1 MKILL
6 SVGALICL
14 LVLTGCGTRPME
26 IDRKVFHNLTQSS
39 LTGKTFKVLILQ
51 EKQRDTIEFKQHAAT
66 LASYLT
72 EKGMRLSEGETDY
85 VVTLDFTINGESKTG
100 VASVPHF
107 RTTGGTS
114 TFNATTYGGGRA
126 YNTSGTV
133 SSYPTLQYAGSSSHS
148 YSYNEYTRELS
159 ISVFNGNEWIKG
171 KRAPVFEAQAYSIGT
186 KRDTTLL
193 VPRLIDSLMFDFPAP
208 SGTSDNQIRAL

>member
-1 MKILL
+1 
-6 SVGALICL
+6 
-14 LVLTGCGTRPME
+14 ME
-26 IDRKVFHNLTQSS
+26 IDRKVFHNLAPGVLS
-39 LTGKTFKVLILQ
+39 GKTFQVVIVQ
-51 EKQRDTIEFKQHAAT
+51 EAHRDSIEFKQHAST

-72 EKGMRLSEGETDY
+72 GKGMRRSEGATDF
-85 VVTLDFTINGESKTG
+85 VVTLDFTIRGESKTG

-114 TFNATTYGGGRA
+114 SFNATTYGGGKT
-126 YNTSGTV
+126 YNTTGTV

-159 ISVFNGNEWIKG
+159 IGIFEGKDWLKG
-171 KRAPVFEAQAYSIGT
+171 KKSPVFEAQAYSTGT
-186 KRDTTLL
+186 TRDTTLL
-193 VPRLIDSLMFDFPAP
+193 VPRLIDSLLFDFPAP

>member
-1 MKILL
+1 MKTLL
-6 SVGALICL
+6 SVGSLICL
-14 LVLTGCGTRPME
+14 LFLTGCGTRPME
-26 IDRKVFHNLTQSS
+26 IDRKVFHTLSPGNLP
-39 LTGKTFKVLILQ
+39 GKTFKVVIVQ
-51 EKQRDTIEFKQHAAT
+51 EKLRDTIEFKQHAAT
-66 LASYLT
+66 LSSYLT
-72 EKGMRLSEGETDY
+72 AKGMRISEGETDF
-85 VVTLDFTINGESKTG
+85 VVTLDFTISGESKTG

-114 TFNATTYGGGRA
+114 TFNATTYGGGA
-126 YNTSGTV
+126 TYNTSGTV

-159 ISVFNGNEWIKG
+159 ISMFNGNDWLKG
-171 KRAPVFEAQAYSIGT
+171 KRSPVFEAQAYSIGT

-208 SGTSDNQIRAL
+208 SGTSDSQIRSL